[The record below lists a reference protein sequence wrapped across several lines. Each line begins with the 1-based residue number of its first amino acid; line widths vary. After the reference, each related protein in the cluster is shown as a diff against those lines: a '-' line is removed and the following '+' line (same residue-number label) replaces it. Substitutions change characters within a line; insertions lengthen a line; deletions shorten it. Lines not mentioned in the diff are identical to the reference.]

1 MQYLDPIWHKT
12 ARQKA

>member
-1 MQYLDPIWHKT
+1 VT